1 MNIDKTEMLE
11 LAELIASSV
20 VTALKKENLVGNAAS
35 ANEKPEKAEK
45 TAYQKTEQLLYN
57 YMNFKKIIAER
68 MAEIEEI
75 KQFGVRKD
83 MSVQEYVQKG
93 GMPHGLVLEEESVEA
108 AVRRI
113 NTLIRP
119 VVETIKLLDGSMSKL
134 KSDPY
139 YCILEL
145 RYFEG
150 RTQEYIALKLNCTQ
164 AAVSQ
169 NKNRLVRELSMWL
182 FPSEVITE
190 FMK

>member
-1 MNIDKTEMLE
+1 MDKTELK
-11 LAELIASSV
+11 ELISLV
-20 VTALKKENLVGNAAS
+20 VTETITALKNENFFETKDKVQR
-35 ANEKPEKAEK
+35 NEKS
-45 TAYQKTEQLLYN
+45 AYAKTETLLYN
-57 YMNFKKIIAER
+57 YTNFKKIIAER
-68 MAEIEEI
+68 MVEIEEI
-75 KQFGVRKD
+75 KRYGVRKD

-108 AVRRI
+108 AVRKI
-113 NTLIRP
+113 NFSIKP
-119 VVETIKLLDGSMSKL
+119 VVETIRLLDDSMSKL

-139 YCILEL
+139 YCILEQ

-169 NKNRLVRELSMWL
+169 NKSRLVRELSMWL

>member
-1 MNIDKTEMLE
+1 MDKTELK
-11 LAELIASSV
+11 ELISLV
-20 VTALKKENLVGNAAS
+20 VTETITALKNENFFETKDKVQR
-35 ANEKPEKAEK
+35 NEKS
-45 TAYQKTEQLLYN
+45 AYAKTETLLYN

-75 KQFGVRKD
+75 KQYGVRKD

-108 AVRRI
+108 AVRNVQRSVQGTVQAV
-113 NTLIRP
+113 TLID
-119 VVETIKLLDGSMSKL
+119 KCMASL
-134 KSDPY
+134 KNDPY

-169 NKNRLVRELSMWL
+169 NKSRLVRELSIRL
-182 FPSEVITE
+182 FPDQVVNE
-190 FMK
+190 FMN